1 MKTLADCSATE
12 FLGGAFRARK
22 AFHALYHAAGIG
34 EMFRYFCET
43 AAGADEETRDK
54 ASHRYVEDLFW
65 GLIGKAPSETMD
77 VVAACALMTREEA
90 DQLKPTEI
98 LKVLTDCIS
107 DSECMAFFISA
118 ESSAGSDTEDILRTL
133 ILLSA
138 GFLGANTSE
147 NTSQEESNE
156 TGS

>member
-1 MKTLADCSATE
+1 MKTLADCSGTE
-12 FLGGAFRARK
+12 FLGGAFRARR
-22 AFHALYHAAGIG
+22 AFHALYKAAGIG
-34 EMFRYFCET
+34 DLFRNFCET
-43 AAGADEETRDK
+43 AAGADEETRDR

-65 GLIGKAPSETMD
+65 GLIGKAPEETMD

-90 DQLKPTEI
+90 EKLKPTEI

-107 DSECMAFFISA
+107 DSECMTFFISA
-118 ESSAGSDTEDILRTL
+118 ESSAGSDTDGILRTL
-133 ILLSA
+133 MLLSA
-138 GFLGANTSE
+138 GFLGGNTSE